1 MLTKEEIIF
10 RHLNNRS
17 IELGQGPLESDY
29 LNDPIFKP
37 LFNAV
42 EEYANQDKWVSCKD
56 ELPDAKK
63 VGNKVLLHRKMNDS
77 QKEMEITVYA
87 TFLVKHCD
95 PETTFWQHLPEPPN
109 Q

>member
-29 LNDPIFKP
+29 LDDPIFKP
-37 LFNAV
+37 LFDAV
-42 EEYANQDKWVSCKD
+42 EEYANQDKWISAKK
-56 ELPDAKK
+56 LPNAKK
-63 VGNKVLLHRKMNDS
+63 VGNKVLLFRKMNDS
-77 QKEMEITVYA
+77 QKEMSTCVYD

-95 PETTFWQHLPEPPN
+95 PETTFWQPLPAPPK